1 MAKALKVGI
10 IGTGGI
16 SAVHNSGYVKSGLA
30 EVYAL
35 CDIKPDVL
43 KAKSKA
49 YNVPAERCFK
59 NYRDLLKLKPL
70 DAVSVCTPNK
80 LHCPMT
86 VDALKAGKHV
96 LCEKPMAMSPAEAQR
111 MADAAEKSGRKLQI
125 GLMQRFRSDATYVK
139 KLVDSG
145 TLGTIYHARAHAIRR
160 RGVPSWGVF
169 GVLELQGGGPLIDIG
184 VHIIDLTRYLMGS
197 PRPVA
202 VSGKTYQTIG
212 ATPGHVGMFGAWD
225 HATYDVE
232 DFAVALVRFE
242 NGATMLVESAF
253 CVNLDKDVFGCNV
266 VGDAGGLTLSPLT
279 VHMEVGGHLMDC
291 TPSHVPNINAYHAEL
306 QGFIDAI
313 AKHTEVPVPATEAIW
328 TTKII
333 DAIYA
338 SSKSGREVAVK

>member
-1 MAKALKVGI
+1 MSQSIKVGV
-10 IGTGGI
+10 IGAGGI
-16 SAVHNSGYVKSGLA
+16 STVHLEGYQKAGA
-30 EVYAL
+30 EVVAI
-35 CDIKPDVL
+35 CDKLPDRAGAQAKKFGIPNVFTTADRLLAIK
-43 KAKSKA
+43 
-49 YNVPAERCFK
+49 EIQ
-59 NYRDLLKLKPL
+59 
-70 DAVSVCTPNK
+70 AVSVCTPNIDHK
-80 LHCPMT
+80 RSAMK
-86 VDALKAGKHV
+86 ALAAGKHV
-96 LCEKPMAMSPAEAQR
+96 LCEKPMAMNAREAQE
-111 MADAAEKSGRKLQI
+111 MIDAARKAKRKLQI
-125 GLMQRFRSDATYVK
+125 ALNNRFRGDVQFLK
-139 KLVDSG
+139 KMVDEG
-145 TLGTIYHARAHAIRR
+145 RIGRPYYARSLSIRR

-169 GVLELQGGGPLIDIG
+169 GQKRLQCGGPLIDIG
-184 VHIIDLTRYLMGS
+184 VHSIDLTRYLMGS